1 MESRMF
7 LVVLIMRSQTP
18 NVEGGGEEP
27 NCSLVKQKLLHIRI
41 FNVDGI
47 NLKIFSAANKI
58 RSTIGSEFTHTTSDS
73 YESSQCIYE

>member
-47 NLKIFSAANKI
+47 NLKILVQNS
-58 RSTIGSEFTHTTSDS
+58 
-73 YESSQCIYE
+73 

>member
-18 NVEGGGEEP
+18 NVEGGGGEEP

-47 NLKIFSAANKI
+47 NLKILVQNS
-58 RSTIGSEFTHTTSDS
+58 
-73 YESSQCIYE
+73 